1 MSSISKYIILSFF
14 LFITIIDLTAQDIT
28 DSINFFIKKAEATKV
43 KDDLD
48 LALSYYNKALVLI
61 EKTPNEKLLLKTYEN
76 IGDIHEAY
84 GRPYKAI
91 DFYHHG
97 EKLSLKTN
105 DSNTY
110 ARILGKIGVSYSTTV
125 QSDTAFYYFDKALEH
140 VDTVRNKKEFA
151 KLMLEIGRCYFINND
166 RDNAYKFY
174 DKSYIISNSMGYYP
188 ILAKAANGI
197 GNSYAQKG
205 DYKSAL
211 LYRKEAL
218 KILIENNVQKGQFDT
233 YNNLGNNLM
242 RLQQYNSAIYYF
254 KKAEYIGKINRNNS
268 QLSTIYQSISNL
280 YILKKEYTKA
290 IYYLNKGFGILK
302 QNNDHIENIYYS
314 NNFYK
319 AYKAYKGA
327 RNYKKSL
334 EYHEKFKF
342 WTDSVTK
349 ASSQIKM
356 LEFKVKYETKLKE
369 NQIAILSKENELK
382 SLKII
387 QTQKQH
393 STHLLILSIVVLS
406 VIGGILIYHFTNK
419 SKLVA
424 KQENMRF
431 KSVIEAEEKERK
443 RIAQDLHDSL
453 GQAISAMMISASNLN
468 TENEEE
474 EKKLQKLLSLIDRTY
489 EELRNISHNIMPN
502 TLITLGL
509 IPAIRELI
517 DEMSVAQNLKIT
529 FSDFGNFE
537 ELEDTQTIAL
547 YRIIQ
552 EALSNIIKHAQASKV
567 VISLN
572 CEKNELLLSIKDN
585 GIGINTS
592 KIGNVGGIG
601 WKNILSRVAILTGE
615 ADLKSAPGKGTH
627 LFISFDI

>member
-14 LFITIIDLTAQDIT
+14 LFFTIIDLTAQDIT

-84 GRPYKAI
+84 GRPYKAM

-110 ARILGKIGVSYSTTV
+110 ARILGKIGVSYSTAV

-151 KLMLEIGRCYFINND
+151 KPMLEIGRYYFINND
-166 RDNAYKFY
+166 RDNAYKFHH
-174 DKSYIISNSMGYYP
+174 KSYIISNSMGYYP

-197 GNSYAQKG
+197 SNSYAQKG
-205 DYKSAL
+205 
-211 LYRKEAL
+211 
-218 KILIENNVQKGQFDT
+218 QFDI

-242 RLQQYNSAIYYF
+242 RLQQYDSAIYYF
-254 KKAEYIGKINRNNS
+254 MKAEYIGKINRNNS

-302 QNNDHIENIYYS
+302 QNNDHIDNIYYS

-349 ASSQIKM
+349 ASSQVKM

-387 QTQKQH
+387 QTQKRH

-406 VIGGILIYHFTNK
+406 IIGGILIYHFTNK

-424 KQENMRF
+424 KQENMRL

-453 GQAISAMMISASNLN
+453 GQAISSMMIIASNLN
-468 TENEEE
+468 TENVEE

-537 ELEDTQTIAL
+537 ELEDNQAIAL

-552 EALSNIIKHAQASKV
+552 EALSNIIKHAQATKV

-592 KIGNVGGIG
+592 KIDSVGGIG